1 MKLRNLDP
9 RTWTLGA
16 KIGVTLVLAALVPM
30 AVLSFYATRAGQDA
44 VEKSELA
51 NAQGAALVGA
61 SAVTEYLDGVSRRA
75 EQFGTAS
82 DVVAYIND
90 PTNTPQPSFGAA
102 KSSPDV
108 RSILVIDAKGNVV
121 SGIPPSSVGKSFNTA
136 GWFVEAISGKTAVGD
151 VEPDADSGR
160 YIITVASPA
169 RRPGQAVVGA
179 VSIGVSSEDV
189 MFALSQ
195 SPLIP
200 GGQAVLVDDGRVIA
214 ARDSRY
220 QGRTLDDLG
229 LGSVARK
236 IENNSKGTI
245 AKVPLVDRGEQV
257 VAWATTRTGATAMV
271 IEPRSVFLDPIDS
284 LARNTR
290 IALVVV
296 GVIALLAAVFVAR
309 RLSRPVRALTLAAQ
323 AIEAE
328 QEPDAEA
335 LARLG
340 RSRDDVGRLARVFTR
355 MAEQV
360 AVRERKLREQ
370 VKALR
375 VEIDQERR
383 KQSVEEVVDS
393 DFFRELE
400 SRAAQIRQRMK
411 TGTADGAG
419 AAEGGDGDGATD
431 DTDGATA

>member
-1 MKLRNLDP
+1 MKLRRLDP

-30 AVLSFYATRAGQDA
+30 AIVSFYASSAGQDA
-44 VEKSELA
+44 VEKSELT

-82 DVVAYIND
+82 DVVAFITD
-90 PTNTPQPSFGAA
+90 PTTNPQPSFGAA
-102 KSSPDV
+102 RSSPDV
-108 RSILVIDAKGNVV
+108 RAILVIDAKGTVV
-121 SGIPPSSVGKSFNTA
+121 SGLPEATVGGSFKTA
-136 GWFVEAISGKTAVGD
+136 PWFVEAISGKTAVGD
-151 VEPDADSGR
+151 VTPEGDSGR
-160 YIITVASPA
+160 FLITVASPA
-169 RRPGQAVVGA
+169 RKPGQAVVGA

-220 QGRTLDDLG
+220 QGRTLESLG

-236 IENNSKGTI
+236 ITQSPKGTI
-245 AKVPLVDRGEQV
+245 ANVPLVDRGDQV
-257 VAWATTRTGATAMV
+257 VAWATTRTGAVAMV
-271 IEPRSVFLDPIDS
+271 IEPRSVFLAPIDR

-296 GVIALLAAVFVAR
+296 GVIALVAAVLLAR

-328 QEPDAEA
+328 QAPDADS

-370 VKALR
+370 VQALR

-393 DFFRELE
+393 DFFRDLE
-400 SRAAQIRQRMK
+400 SRAAQIRERMK
-411 TGTADGAG
+411 SGPPGTTPDAGSTPDGG
-419 AAEGGDGDGATD
+419 AA
-431 DTDGATA
+431 